1 MPRWTCSTLAA
12 INGKG
17 RSVTRVIVSPHD
29 RLEFLGDS
37 VLQLVV
43 SRYLFNRFPEYF
55 EGQLS
60 VSLFLVREAR
70 D

>member
-1 MPRWTCSTLAA
+1 
-12 INGKG
+12 
-17 RSVTRVIVSPHD
+17 
-29 RLEFLGDS
+29 LEFLGDS

-60 VSLFLVREAR
+60 LVIVKVKHSNLNLE
-70 D
+70 